1 MKTKLLIGVLLMCST
16 IAWGQTDEQKL
27 YAKKF
32 TDWVN
37 KVVQL
42 SPEQYEQMKA
52 LRVKYNM
59 QKDSL
64 EARPYYS
71 HEDKVKMNKQFYKD
85 RDKILTL
92 DQQSE
97 LLSFLITSRE
107 LKIITSEIPLEQEKV
122 AELRAKMMLVNKR
135 MVIHIIKLGKF
146 NIKYLEME
154 KSFAIEKD
162 LILGKVLTPEQYN
175 YYISVREQ
183 KLKEHATSSVDYMNM
198 KADSVLEGYNV
209 LLPDDI

>member
-16 IAWGQTDEQKL
+16 IVWGQTDEQKL

-64 EARPYYS
+64 EARSYYS

-107 LKIITSEIPLEQEKV
+107 LKIITSEIPLEKEKV
-122 AELRAKMMLVNKR
+122 AELRTKIMLVNKR

-175 YYISVREQ
+175 YYISVRDQ

>member
-1 MKTKLLIGVLLMCST
+1 MKTKLLIGILLMLTSSV
-16 IAWGQTDEQKL
+16 WGQTAEQQLK
-27 YAKKF
+27 ARKF

-42 SPEQYEQMKA
+42 SPEQYEEMKA
-52 LRVKYNM
+52 LRIEYNM
-59 QKDSL
+59 KKDSM

-71 HEDKVKMNKQFYKD
+71 HEDKVNMNKQFYKE
-85 RDKILTL
+85 RDKILDL
-92 DQQSE
+92 NQQSE

-107 LKIITSEIPLEQEKV
+107 IKIITAEMPLEKEKV
-122 AELRAKMMLVNKR
+122 EELRSQIQLVNKR

-154 KSFAIEKD
+154 KSFDIEKD
-162 LILGKVLTPEQYN
+162 LILGKVLTTDQYE
-175 YYISVREQ
+175 YYTTLRNK
-183 KLKEHATSSVDYMNM
+183 KLKEHTTSSVDYMSM